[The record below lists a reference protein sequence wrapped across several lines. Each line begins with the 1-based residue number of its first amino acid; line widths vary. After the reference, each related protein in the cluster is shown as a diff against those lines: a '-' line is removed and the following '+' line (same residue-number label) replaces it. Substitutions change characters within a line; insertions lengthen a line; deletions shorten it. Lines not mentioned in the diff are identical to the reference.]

1 MEKELFVANEDRL
14 VEIEIK
20 LAYQE
25 DLVESLNTTVYQQ
38 QLQIDK
44 LEALFSALAQQVRD
58 NAQQHPVM
66 GSSQERPPHY

>member
-1 MEKELFVANEDRL
+1 VATEDRTEDRL

-58 NAQQHPVM
+58 NAQQHPAL
-66 GSSQERPPHY
+66 GGSQERPPHY